1 LVAITFFIPVKVDL
15 YLSRAGARSRTGA
28 RIAVDEIV
36 SKSGQKDS
44 WTGFLHKALK
54 VRYKLDMRN
63 DLCLM
68 NRPLLGTWC
77 FALVITFAA
86 CSGNPATTF
95 PALPAEV
102 TESTKNPL
110 PDLMA
115 AASAGNPLFSIH
127 CAMCHGSDGKG
138 EGIAGGSLA
147 LKPTDLTAGN
157 IVSDSDGK
165 LFLAIKN
172 GIKKV
177 TDHEIWQIVA
187 YTRTLARK

>member
-1 LVAITFFIPVKVDL
+1 
-15 YLSRAGARSRTGA
+15 
-28 RIAVDEIV
+28 V
-36 SKSGQKDS
+36 SKSGQEDS

-68 NRPLLGTWC
+68 NRPLFGTWC

-86 CSGNPATTF
+86 CSGNPATTSPTI
-95 PALPAEV
+95 PAVV

-110 PDLMA
+110 PDLIA

-127 CAMCHGSDGKG
+127 CAMCHGNDGKG

-157 IVSDSDGK
+157 VVSDSDGK

-172 GIKKV
+172 GIKKDGKQTMPPAKKV
-177 TDHEIWQIVA
+177 TDNEIWQIVA
-187 YTRTLARK
+187 YTRTLAKK